1 MTVSSFKTGYDGVSF
16 LAGNAANPPL
26 ARGLFGGG
34 YVTSPGVVNVI
45 DYVEIATTGNAID
58 FGDLTV
64 ARYAI
69 GGCSSQTR
77 GLFGGGDLTGPSNQN
92 VIDYVTILTTGNA
105 IDFGDLTVARNY
117 MASFSNGTR
126 GVWAGGGLGFAGDSL
141 ENVIDYVTIATIG
154 NATDFGDLST
164 AQGYGVGGCSSSTRG
179 VFAGGSTAGSEVAT
193 NVMGYITIA
202 TTGNSTSFGNLTTS
216 RKEINGGIS
225 SGTRGIFAGGGSNV
239 IDYITI
245 ASEGNATDFG
255 DLNGSATGSASTSS
269 TIRGITHLG
278 NTGSFV
284 NIIDYITI
292 ATTGNATDFGDLTR
306 TSYNS
311 SAISNAHGGLAA

>member
-1 MTVSSFKTGYDGVSF
+1 MPIYSLKTGEKSRSMLV
-16 LAGNAANPPL
+16 GNTANPPL
-26 ARGLFGGG
+26 AIGLFGGG

-92 VIDYVTILTTGNA
+92 VIDYVTIASTGNA
-105 IDFGDLTVARNY
+105 VDFGDLTVARNY
-117 MASFSNGTR
+117 MASFSSSTR
-126 GVWAGGGLGFAGDSL
+126 GIWAGGGLGFAGDSL
-141 ENVIDYVTIATIG
+141 ENVIDYVTIATTG

-164 AQGYGVGGCSSSTRG
+164 AQGFGVGSCSSSTRG
-179 VFAGGSTAGSEVAT
+179 VYGGGSTAGNEVAT

-216 RKEINGGIS
+216 RKEIRGGMS

-255 DLNGSATGSASTSS
+255 DLSGSATGAASTSS

-278 NTGSFV
+278 NTGSFI
-284 NIIDYITI
+284 NTIEYITI
-292 ATTGNATDFGDLTR
+292 ASTGNATDFGDLTR
-306 TSYNS
+306 TGYNL
-311 SAISNAHGGLAA
+311 SAISNAHGGL